1 MNDDRRPATADRLR
15 LPTINDRQSSF
26 RNFVQPNVATTTAC
40 LLKPLSIFGSFE
52 RNLVCSVRRLR
63 RLPGNR
69 RKRVPPY
76 VLVEPRVESLHA
88 LDAPFVVPFAVS
100 FVRARTAPSA
110 PPNRETL
117 DTRGKR
123 RRREELLKRL
133 EKLSKLGR
141 QLGRRVSN
149 RNDGTSGRNSYA
161 LRSATTSDRDPNDG
175 LGRES
180 THEVLRTLP
189 HKFSNSGLTDTAVT
203 AEHDRPPTPSI
214 PRKTP
219 YRTRSKTAAARA
231 SLYKAPRKTSHKT
244 AYKHFYKFAP
254 RTTVERRYTNPYNS
268 TTHDATYHHTPYNTV
283 YNTAFNLTC
292 NTGYNATHK
301 AVYNTD
307 RKSVV

>member
-52 RNLVCSVRRLR
+52 RNLVCSVRGLR

-110 PPNRETL
+110 PPTRETL

-203 AEHDRPPTPSI
+203 AEHDRPPTP
-214 PRKTP
+214 
-219 YRTRSKTAAARA
+219 
-231 SLYKAPRKTSHKT
+231 
-244 AYKHFYKFAP
+244 
-254 RTTVERRYTNPYNS
+254 
-268 TTHDATYHHTPYNTV
+268 
-283 YNTAFNLTC
+283 
-292 NTGYNATHK
+292 
-301 AVYNTD
+301 
-307 RKSVV
+307 